1 MSAITKFSQGWR
13 QKAAVFFVCA
23 GLFVFLGLRYWLAA
37 TNKPF
42 NDDETTGLYSAY
54 FSTYY
59 NILVVSIGGASTS
72 PLFYLIDRWIFD
84 LLGND
89 LHRHW
94 DLRFITRFVHSSYW
108 ALASVYLFAW
118 VTTRFQRW
126 FGLPFWQALG
136 IGLGLAF
143 FYHANSFLHIYAIE
157 ARGYSIWVSFS
168 TIQLLLTMDLFRD
181 DSDNKSWWQFGIV
194 SLLMCLATYT
204 GYAQVGIL
212 LGLLLASRW
221 VPISS
226 LRIPSQSSAQ
236 ALIWKS
242 LVILISAGIVS
253 FFYLTKAPMMPYDV
267 QFYFTMER
275 YFDAIFEVL
284 AKCFHHSS
292 DKGLIF
298 TLPFLF
304 LGTGWYFRRRPEIF
318 WLLIKCL
325 AMLALTVV
333 YFYGSKMKG
342 GLWASRYVISLVP
355 AFSFLYFA
363 GLLMVSFAFA
373 NFVRK
378 KFGKSLSPFL
388 LLLVWSLLEITTRS
402 ISYQK
407 MFRADWPRLKERNVY
422 GLTTNPNCP
431 PTLESPDWLAVAVEK
446 VNDTC
451 RGIAP

>member
-1 MSAITKFSQGWR
+1 MAPRDSVKWR
-13 QKAAVFFVCA
+13 QRTFVFFVCL

-84 LLGND
+84 LIGND
-89 LHRHW
+89 LHRTW

-108 ALASVYLFAW
+108 ALACVYLFSW
-118 VTTRFQRW
+118 VTSRLQKW
-126 FGLPFWQALG
+126 FLLPYWQSLA

-143 FYHANSFLHIYAIE
+143 FYHSNSFMHIYAIE

-168 TIQLLLTMDLFRD
+168 TVQLLLTMDLFKD
-181 DSDNKSWWQFGIV
+181 DSDKSAWWQFGIV
-194 SLLMCLATYT
+194 SFLMCLATYT

-212 LGLLLASRW
+212 LVLLLVSR
-221 VPISS
+221 VSPIAF
-226 LRIPSQSSAQ
+226 LKMNTQSSIT
-236 ALIWKS
+236 ALLWKS
-242 LVILISAGIVS
+242 AVILIPSGIVS

-267 QFYFTMER
+267 QFYFTLER

-292 DKGLIF
+292 AKGLFF

-318 WLLIKCL
+318 WLLAKCI
-325 AMLALTVV
+325 AMLALTIVF
-333 YFYGSKMKG
+333 FYGSKMKG
-342 GLWASRYVISLVP
+342 GLWASRYVISLIP

-363 GLLMVSFAFA
+363 GLLMVSFAFSS
-373 NFVRK
+373 FIRM
-378 KFGKSLSPFL
+378 KFQKSISPFL
-388 LLLVWSLLEITTRS
+388 LLLIWSVVEVGTRS
-402 ISYQK
+402 NSYQK
-407 MFRADWPRLKERNVY
+407 MFRADWPRMKERNVY
-422 GLTTNPNCP
+422 GLTTNPHCP
-431 PTLESPDWLAVAVEK
+431 QTLESPDWLAVAVEK

-451 RGIAP
+451 RGISR